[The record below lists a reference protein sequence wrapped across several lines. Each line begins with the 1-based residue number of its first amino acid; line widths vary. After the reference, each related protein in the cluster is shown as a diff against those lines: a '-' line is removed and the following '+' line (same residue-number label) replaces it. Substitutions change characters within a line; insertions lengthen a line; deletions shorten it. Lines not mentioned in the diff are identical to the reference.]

1 MSKRFIILMIALFWA
16 SLVGLPANAQS
27 SASIT
32 ITSPTAGQE
41 LDTSAAITVNGS
53 GTALFENS
61 LVVQLLTSEGNVL
74 SEQPTTTNAPDVGG
88 TGDWQVTFTV
98 SGITTRTEGQV
109 YAFATS
115 PEDGR
120 VVAEARVNVVFAP
133 PVFVEPRVDIQT
145 PANGVTLPVGSSFTV
160 TGNGISLYE
169 NRVIVQALDLS
180 TRVLTEQ
187 IVFLDGSGNWSAQ
200 LTVTGVNLG
209 LQGYV
214 YAYSSDASGQIVAS
228 DQINVTY
235 GDPNSAPQIII
246 VNPQP
251 NQILDTRTPVRVS
264 GSSRNL
270 YQGNVTVTAFDGA
283 NNVLAQQ
290 STTAS
295 DISANG
301 AGGWQVDLNL
311 ANVARGTAGRIT
323 ATSNDAQGRVA
334 FSASVN
340 VVFGQ
345 GGPILQ
351 INSPLNNSIVYTD
364 RSIRV
369 NGIGVNLLEN
379 RIFVRAL
386 DANGNI
392 LAEQMTRASAPNS
405 QGISGW
411 QVDLPALNVA
421 PNTRGTIYAF
431 ITRSLDGALEAETR
445 IGVTFGGPCILRT
458 DWPTYTVSRG
468 DTLSGIARRT
478 SSTVAEL
485 TAANCLSDANLLFA
499 GQVLYVPRLPGVPP
513 AGSPSITIALPQ
525 SGTVLDL
532 TSPISV
538 SGIASGLLQG
548 NVTVRALDV
557 NGVLL
562 SQQSAAVNAP
572 NIGGA
577 GNWQASLTI
586 NTTPGSIG
594 SIYVFSTSPSD
605 NSVVADAVVD
615 VVYGVSNQEAS
626 ITIINPT
633 ANSTLNLGNAIN
645 ISGTGVGLF
654 ENTVFIRALDNE
666 GTVLVEAVAITDA
679 NGNWLLNLPLAV
691 APGTRG
697 MIFAYS
703 TSPLDGGVA
712 VSAGVNV
719 IFGQAVAGPFVT
731 ISDPLP
737 YATLNIDEDI
747 AVSGRGGGLFEGALV
762 VRAVDSQGNVLD
774 EEPVTINATE
784 TGGEGDWQ
792 ANLQVKVKPGT
803 RGTIYAF
810 TTSAA
815 DGSVVASAST
825 QVIFGDPAAND
836 RFVSISTPLP
846 NTPIALENGL
856 VIAGRAAGAFGGEV
870 TIQIRDLR
878 GDVLV
883 SQPATINNADA
894 DGIGI
899 WQAAL
904 NVPTLATQAEVEIYV
919 YMASPSDGSVLASD
933 RITIVVNQP

>member
-1 MSKRFIILMIALFWA
+1 MPKRLIILIALFWA
-16 SLVGLPANAQS
+16 SLASLPAGAQS
-27 SASIT
+27 SAAIT
-32 ITSPTAGQE
+32 ITNPIANQQLSTTA
-41 LDTSAAITVNGS
+41 TITISGT

-61 LVVQLLTSEGNVL
+61 LVVQLLTSEGAVL
-74 SEQPTTTNAPDVGG
+74 AEQPTTTNAPEVGG
-88 TGDWQVTFTV
+88 TGNWQVTFTIG
-98 SGITTRTEGQV
+98 GITAPTEGRV

-120 VVAEARVNVVFAP
+120 IVAESRVGVIFLP
-133 PVFVEPRVDIQT
+133 PVFVEPRVDILT
-145 PANGVTLPVGSSFTV
+145 PANGVVLPVSSAFTV
-160 TGNGISLYE
+160 TGNGLSLHE
-169 NRVIVQALDLS
+169 NRVVVQALDLS

-187 IVFLDGSGNWSAQ
+187 TVFLDGSGNWSAQ

-214 YAYSSDASGQIVAS
+214 YAYSSNANGQIVAS
-228 DQINVTY
+228 DQITVTY
-235 GDPNSAPQIII
+235 GDPNNAPQIII

-251 NQILDTRTPVRVS
+251 NQVLDTRTPVRVS

-270 YQGNVTVTAFDGA
+270 FQGNVTVTAFDSR
-283 NNVLAQQ
+283 NNILAQQ

-311 ANVARGTAGRIT
+311 QNVARGTAGRIT
-323 ATSNDAQGRVA
+323 AASNDAQGRVA

-340 VVFGQ
+340 VIYGQ

-364 RSIRV
+364 RGIRV
-369 NGIGVNLLEN
+369 NGIGINLLEN

-392 LAEQMTRASAPNS
+392 LAEQVTRASTPNP
-405 QGISGW
+405 QGIGGW
-411 QVDLPALNVA
+411 QADLPALNVA

-431 ITRSLDGALEAETR
+431 VTRSLDGVLEAETR
-445 IGVTFGGPCILRT
+445 INVIYGGPCVLRI
-458 DWPTYTVSRG
+458 DWPTYTVVRG

-499 GQVLYVPRLPGVPP
+499 GQVVRVPRLPGAPP
-513 AGSPSITIALPQ
+513 VGSPAISIAAPQ
-525 SGTVLDL
+525 SGAVLDL
-532 TSPISV
+532 NSAILV
-538 SGIASGLLQG
+538 SGSASGLPQG
-548 NVTVRALDV
+548 NVTVRALDI
-557 NGVLL
+557 NGVVLA
-562 SQQSAAVNAP
+562 QQSAVVNAP

-577 GNWQASLTI
+577 GNWQTSLTV
-586 NTTPGSIG
+586 TTNPGTIG
-594 SIYVFSTSPSD
+594 SIYVFSTSPID
-605 NSVVADAVVD
+605 NSVAADAVVD
-615 VVYGVSNQEAS
+615 VVYGESSEETS
-626 ITIINPT
+626 LTITSPT

-654 ENTVFIRALDNE
+654 ENTVFIRTLDNN
-666 GTVLVEAVAITDA
+666 GNVLAEAVTTSDA
-679 NGNWLLNLPLAV
+679 SGNWLLNLPLAV

-703 TSPLDGGVA
+703 ASPLDGSIA
-712 VSAGVNV
+712 ASAGVNV

-737 YATLNIDEDI
+737 YAVLDVEQDI
-747 AVSGRGGGLFEGALV
+747 LVSGRGGGLFEGSLV
-762 VRAVDSQGNVLD
+762 VRAVDNQGNVLD

-784 TGGEGDWQ
+784 VGGEGEWE
-792 ANLQVKVKPGT
+792 AALQVRVKPGT
-803 RGTIYAF
+803 RGIIYAF
-810 TTSAA
+810 AISPA
-815 DGSVVASAST
+815 DGSVTASAYT
-825 QVIFGDPAAND
+825 QVVFGDPAGND

-846 NTPIALENGL
+846 NTPIMLENGL

-870 TIQIRDLR
+870 TIQIRDLQ
-878 GDVLV
+878 GNVLV
-883 SQPATINNADA
+883 SQPSTINAADV
-894 DGIGI
+894 DGVGI

-904 NVPTLATQAEVEIYV
+904 TVPTLGTQAEVEIYV

-933 RITIVVNQP
+933 RLTIVVNQP